1 MTLTFSSSNKVTIET
16 HKKRWR
22 RKKEERG
29 RKGILY
35 AHRENIIE
43 SAAGAPGLAI
53 TLSNCFL

>member
-1 MTLTFSSSNKVTIET
+1 L
-16 HKKRWR
+16 R
-22 RKKEERG
+22 RTRKDGDVKKEERG

-53 TLSNCFL
+53 TLSNCFCVKKARWYDIKE